1 MQQIVATRTFS
12 LCFSS
17 PVSLSL
23 LCPDSRKNEYPF
35 LGREESISSNKH
47 LGAYQQPTCLLE
59 ELCSLVP
66 ALRPAQLRVPFT
78 TSWGRGHRESA
89 GAMGLRCTATGAVAA
104 QYEAPEDAIAGGKG
118 FSYLLQT
125 VLWRLQVTDLE
136 RQKQNPK
143 CNSTARS
150 QPCCLAAPP
159 HPPDHFPTACTA
171 NGKLSRG
178 IHFLLAS
185 HKIARLSN

>member
-78 TSWGRGHRESA
+78 TSWGHGHRESA
-89 GAMGLRCTATGAVAA
+89 GATGLRCTATGAVAA

-125 VLWRLQVTDLE
+125 VLWRLQVTDLL
-136 RQKQNPK
+136 RVHRAFKGGNKICQALPFIIIITILIF
-143 CNSTARS
+143 CFCFSST
-150 QPCCLAAPP
+150 
-159 HPPDHFPTACTA
+159 
-171 NGKLSRG
+171 
-178 IHFLLAS
+178 
-185 HKIARLSN
+185 RLEV